1 MERTSA
7 LIKEGRGSS
16 LMSLLISVGS
26 YYSLCSLTLRSNW
39 LGKCM
44 NQIRRGDTWIPNRI
58 CMYLFSARKVVCHQ
72 GELTLILSLHSHWWS
87 LNFQEKAILSLS
99 WSTEVTRS
107 WGHGSLVKHLPRTD
121 VTAQNYDALY
131 YWIVDGAWASQISP
145 KASHLAR
152 KEFSIEPPKN
162 TDPESHLWM
171 FILRMFGEES
181 LRVW

>member
-1 MERTSA
+1 MFFDSEEQLAWKMHESNQA
-7 LIKEGRGSS
+7 GRHMNSKQN
-16 LMSLLISVGS
+16 LHVSLLCQESCMPPGRTDTHS
-26 YYSLCSLTLRSNW
+26 FSSFTLVKFE
-39 LGKCM
+39 L
-44 NQIRRGDTWIPNRI
+44 P
-58 CMYLFSARKVVCHQ
+58 RKGHLVLVLKYWGHQ
-72 GELTLILSLHSHWWS
+72 E
-87 LNFQEKAILSLS
+87 
-99 WSTEVTRS
+99 